1 MSSQSER
8 VTLSQE
14 ASIFS
19 ADKIKISTLNLYHDD
34 RNKLEAYLVQ
44 IELYIK
50 RHSFQFKFIENKV
63 LFAFIYLRD
72 NAFTWFHHYLTNYL
86 QKKSEERE
94 EEIITIF
101 RDSQAFEKR
110 LRRVFEDIDKK
121 RTAKRQ
127 LYNLRQKTFAATY
140 SISFQHIAT
149 NTKWNDAALISQFYQ
164 RLRKK
169 VKDEIV
175 RIDRLADLQK
185 MIFRAV
191 IIDNRQY
198 ERRLKKDKEST
209 MSVVLSRKFKKKRR
223 QSYYDSQSMKLDATR
238 KISTNARDKT
248 VQQSKT
254 CYTCKKLSHYF
265 KNCTQNKYKNK
276 SKSYDKQDRSF
287 AATKEDQKDKHQALS
302 WTACYENNCCTH
314 LSDKKD
320 SEWYSKPS
328 RKNRF
333 YAAIHRQSEAHDEN
347 SDESSFTMIAKS
359 EILDSEAYD
368 LNRSNSTE
376 EAICQAVKEES
387 RLSETLRAFTIAAE
401 DALKQEENCLEV
413 KKDLRKLTSQASFIS
428 MYNEL
433 YILFKQ
439 KEKDFS
445 QRMQQ
450 IKNDIH
456 QAIYDTMQDESI
468 ASRKDIRYRDIVM
481 KKSLMR
487 VKFIKQ
493 EEYVLSD
500 EDHIF
505 RELRQMAEVTRER
518 FDLCDS
524 KKYSLKKIN
533 SNQFQYI
540 EQVLKERASSSKN

>member
-1 MSSQSER
+1 MSSQSGR
-8 VTLSQE
+8 VTSSQE

-19 ADKIKISTLNLYHDD
+19 ADKIKISTSDLYHDD
-34 RNKLEAYLVQ
+34 RDKLEAYLVQ

-50 RHSFQFKFIENKV
+50 RHSSQFKFIENKV

-86 QKKSEERE
+86 QKESGERE
-94 EEIITIF
+94 EKINMMF
-101 RDSQAFEKR
+101 RDSQTFKKR

-121 RTAKRQ
+121 RTAERQ
-127 LYNLRQKTFAATY
+127 LYNLRQKIFAATY
-140 SISFQHIAT
+140 STSFQHIAT
-149 NTKWNDAALISQFYQ
+149 NTKWDDAALTSQFYQ
-164 RLRKK
+164 ELRKK
-169 VKDEIV
+169 VKDEIA
-175 RIDRLADLQK
+175 RIDRFVDLQK
-185 MIFRAV
+185 MIIRAM

-198 ERRLKKDKEST
+198 ERRLKKSKESA
-209 MSVVLSRKFKKKRR
+209 MSVVLSRKFKKRRR

-238 KISTNARDKT
+238 KISMNARDKT
-248 VQQSKT
+248 VQQSKA
-254 CYTCKKLSHYF
+254 CYTCEKLSHYF
-265 KNCTQNKYKNK
+265 KDCTQNKYKNK
-276 SKSYDKQDRSF
+276 SKPYDKQDRSF

-333 YAAIHRQSEAHDEN
+333 YAAIHRQSEVHDEN
-347 SDESSFTMIAKS
+347 SDESLFTMVAKP

-368 LNRSNSTE
+368 SDRSNSIE
-376 EAICQAVKEES
+376 EAIRQAVEEES

-401 DALKQEENCLEV
+401 DVLDQEEDHLEV

-433 YILFKQ
+433 YTLFKQ
-439 KEKDFS
+439 KEEDFS

-468 ASRKDIRYRDIVM
+468 ASRKGIRYRDIVM
-481 KKSLMR
+481 KKSLTR
-487 VKFIKQ
+487 AKFIKQ
-493 EEYVLSD
+493 EEYVLPD

-505 RELRQMAEVTRER
+505 RKLRQMTEVIRKR

-524 KKYSLKKIN
+524 KKYSLKKVN
-533 SNQFQYI
+533 SNRFQYI

>member
-1 MSSQSER
+1 MSSQSGR
-8 VTLSQE
+8 ATLSQG

-19 ADKIKISTLNLYHDD
+19 ADKIKISTSNLYHDD
-34 RNKLEAYLVQ
+34 RDKLEAYLIQV
-44 IELYIK
+44 ELYVK
-50 RHSFQFKFIENKV
+50 RHSFQFKFIEDKV
-63 LFAFIYLRD
+63 LFASIYLRD

-86 QKKSEERE
+86 QKESGERE
-94 EEIITIF
+94 EKINTMF
-101 RDSQAFEKR
+101 RDFQTFEKH

-127 LYNLRQKTFAATY
+127 LYNLRQKIFAATY

-164 RLRKK
+164 ELREK
-169 VKDEIV
+169 VKDEIA
-175 RIDRLADLQK
+175 RIDRLVDLQK
-185 MIFRAV
+185 MIIRAI

-198 ERRLKKDKEST
+198 ERRLEKDKEST
-209 MSVVLSRKFKKKRR
+209 MSVVLNRKFKKERR
-223 QSYYDSQSMKLDATR
+223 QSYYGSQSMKLDATR

-248 VQQSKT
+248 VQQSKA
-254 CYTCKKLSHYF
+254 CYTCEKLSHYS

-287 AATKEDQKDKHQALS
+287 AATKENQKDKHQALS
-302 WTACYENNCCTH
+302 WTACYENNCRTH
-314 LSDKKD
+314 LSNKKG
-320 SEWYSKPS
+320 SEWYSKLS
-328 RKNRF
+328 WKNHF
-333 YAAIHRQSEAHDEN
+333 YAATHRQSEIHDED

-368 LNRSNSTE
+368 SNRSNSTE
-376 EAICQAVKEES
+376 EAIHQAVEEES
-387 RLSETLRAFTIAAE
+387 RLSEILRAFTIAVE
-401 DALKQEENCLEV
+401 DALEQEEDRLEV
-413 KKDLRKLTSQASFIS
+413 KKDLMKLTSQASFIS

-433 YILFKQ
+433 YTLFKQ

-481 KKSLMR
+481 KKSFTR

-505 RELRQMAEVTRER
+505 RELRQMTEVTRER

-533 SNQFQYI
+533 SNRFQYI